1 MEKVRNGLSE
11 PQLINKNIYYFF
23 LYSNY
28 TYIFNHNQLLN
39 NELNTNKNS
48 ICTNINYQETSL
60 ERLV

>member
-1 MEKVRNGLSE
+1 MEKVRNDLSE

-39 NELNTNKNS
+39 NELNTNKK
-48 ICTNINYQETSL
+48 
-60 ERLV
+60 

>member
-39 NELNTNKNS
+39 NELNTNKK
-48 ICTNINYQETSL
+48 
-60 ERLV
+60 

>member
-48 ICTNINYQETSL
+48 IFKKKYFVQI
-60 ERLV
+60 

>member
-39 NELNTNKNS
+39 NELNTNKNKFS
-48 ICTNINYQETSL
+48 KKKYFVQI
-60 ERLV
+60 

>member
-1 MEKVRNGLSE
+1 MEKVRNDLSE

-39 NELNTNKNS
+39 NELNTNKNKFS
-48 ICTNINYQETSL
+48 KKKYFVQI
-60 ERLV
+60 